1 MTKKKRILYTTEKNN
16 EAYQMSF
23 LKELLTSIK
32 FNARERTTNVYIG
45 SFIFSW
51 ATINWKFWVI
61 LLFGEGTVDSRIQ
74 NVDHII
80 NWAHG
85 LAYPILMSAFI
96 CIALPW
102 INKLIAKAQNEPNN
116 YVKRMNDVAE
126 TKSLKR
132 LAGIERLRAKAASA
146 RDRENAAQEL
156 ATQQLKEQIQQSK
169 DQSQKLTQE
178 NEELNSQVIDLNEKL
193 SKLDKQFRDNEME
206 KRTTISQITKE
217 REELIEKVNK
227 LTNRNKELNIEI
239 KALNKSSEQN
249 QSLTLA
255 EQGKLQGLW
264 NGGLPT
270 TQTLLD
276 TISPKSN
283 GLAADMIQ
291 KAMVSPTLKTLTDWS
306 SNPTVQAI
314 TGMGVTPYLKAI
326 NKNNGLPKL
335 RPSDVKKDAEQSDA
349 DNEND
354 K

>member
-1 MTKKKRILYTTEKNN
+1 MKKNG
-16 EAYQMSF
+16 AYQMSF

-45 SFIFSW
+45 SFAFSW

-61 LLFGEGTVDSRIQ
+61 LLFGEGTVDSRIEH
-74 NVDHII
+74 VDDII
-80 NWAHG
+80 NWVHG
-85 LAYPILMSAFI
+85 LVYPILMSAFI

-178 NEELNSQVIDLNEKL
+178 NEELNSQVINLNEKL
-193 SKLDKQFRDNEME
+193 NKLDKQFRDNEME
-206 KRTTISQITKE
+206 KRNIISQITKE
-217 REELIEKVNK
+217 REELIEKVDK
-227 LTNRNKELNIEI
+227 LTNKNKELNIEI

-249 QSLTLA
+249 QSLTLS
-255 EQGKLQGLW
+255 EQAKLQGLW
-264 NGGLPT
+264 NGNLPT
-270 TQTLLD
+270 THSLLD
-276 TISPKSN
+276 TINPKSN
-283 GLAADMIQ
+283 GLAVNMLQ
-291 KAMVSPTLKTLTDWS
+291 KAMEDPTLKSLTDWRS
-306 SNPTVQAI
+306 SPTVQAI
-314 TGMGVTPYLKAI
+314 TNMGRTPYLKAI
-326 NKNNGLPKL
+326 NKGNELSKL
-335 RPSDVKKDAEQSDA
+335 KPIDVKKDVAQSDT
-349 DNEND
+349 DNEKD